1 MLKYVRNSDLV
12 AAEMDG
18 DIVMMSIENGRYYG
32 LTGIAPDIW
41 NFLETQKNIDELI
54 DLLQPRYDV
63 SEEVLR
69 ADVDIF
75 LADMV
80 NNGLVQV
87 A

>member
-1 MLKYVRNSDLV
+1 MKYFRNSELV

-18 DIVMMSIENGRYYG
+18 DIVMMSIESGNYYG

-54 DLLQPRYDV
+54 DLLQPMYDV

-80 NNGLVQV
+80 KNGLVQV